1 MPGMAGMPG
10 MPGPIGM
17 PGGPMPGS
25 PVGPAD
31 FAPIVVSGSA
41 RQTGSNS
48 NDSLFGSSGDDEF
61 YMSQG
66 SSLGGTDSL
75 AGGAGNDQLTIEG
88 LNGVKGV
95 LVGNS
100 SSFTF
105 TLTGSGVAST
115 ITGTGIEQVYL
126 KPATWG
132 SADQLIDIPEF
143 NYPEHSSRKVL
154 VYFGSS
160 NSDTLD
166 LTGDSPDLSMIYGS
180 GGADAITLKSSS
192 GEDYLVFTSPNEG
205 ADSIANF
212 ESGQDKLVFFSSGFG
227 TGGSGDGTILDP
239 TKFSSG
245 TSGTAST
252 INHRFV
258 FDTDDKKLYFDADG
272 SGSGAAVH
280 IATTTGVDILHS
292 NILLVNASYA

>member
-1 MPGMAGMPG
+1 M
-10 MPGPIGM
+10 GM

-31 FAPIVVSGSA
+31 FAPIVVSGPIDTYVPPPPLPLVSGSA

-48 NDSLFGSSGDDEF
+48 NDSLFGSIGDDEF

-75 AGGAGNDQLTIEG
+75 AGGAGNDQLTLEG

-132 SADQLIDIPEF
+132 SAIEGIDVPELAIAPS
-143 NYPEHSSRKVL
+143 NRKVL

-160 NSDTLD
+160 SGDTLD
-166 LTGDSPDLSMIYGS
+166 ITGDSPDFSMVYGS
-180 GGADAITLKSSS
+180 GGADAITLKSNS
-192 GEDYLVFTSPNEG
+192 GEDFLLFTSLNEG

-212 ESGQDKLVFFSSGFG
+212 ESGVDKLVFFSSAFG
-227 TGGSGDGTILDP
+227 GGGSEDGTPLDP
-239 TKFSSG
+239 TEFSSG

-280 IATTTGVDILHS
+280 IATTTGVSIGHDD
-292 NILLVNASYA
+292 ILLVS